1 MIEFHAKDME
11 LALDVE
17 NPIWFFVTK
26 GGMCISGGDG
36 LFVNKFM
43 DLSHLMLDYDI
54 HMDDYDAC
62 EPMNPSECKEI
73 H

>member
-1 MIEFHAKDME
+1 VIEFHAKDVE
-11 LALDVE
+11 LAIDIE

-26 GGMCISGGDG
+26 SGMCVSGSDG

-54 HMDDYDAC
+54 NMNDYDAC
-62 EPMNPSECKEI
+62 EPMNPSGYEEI